1 MKNKYDDLLT
11 VIESRKIIAFGCGNF
26 FKKFLLRY
34 PELMGKIDFILDNK
48 ASIDSFLCEDRM
60 IAVCRPEKL
69 ADVNLTEY
77 VIVFFGHKW
86 QEMKQQLDGIWG
98 KEYVYFHYPFE
109 VDYRIDKK
117 MAYSHRVA
125 VPVLEELDKYGILN
139 DIIYKY
145 GVSSKNELVE
155 EMLMGR
161 LSAIP
166 RVPVVLTPKCSLR
179 CKECS
184 NLMWKFEEFRDLST
198 VKIIASLEKMIK
210 YFDFLPCVE
219 LIGGEPFAAANLKEV
234 LDYLVCQK
242 KVLNVEITTNGTILP
257 KQDLIESLQNE
268 KVIVRISDYSM
279 VVDQN
284 KFILCMEKNNIKFE
298 KLIFEGWCE
307 TGGIEKRGRDSKVLI
322 EQYYNCEAGYLCK
335 TLWEDRLYPCARA
348 ASLAVIG
355 IYENC
360 PYVDMTN
367 ERDLQQRILRFWI
380 APTCGPC
387 DYCNTGLNNQVLVK
401 PAEQLTKRIE

>member
-86 QEMKQQLDGIWG
+86 QEMKQQLDGMFD
-98 KEYVYFHYPFE
+98 KEYMYFSYPFD
-109 VDYRIDKK
+109 VNYRTDKK
-117 MAYSHRVA
+117 LAYAHRIVA
-125 VPVLEELDKYGILN
+125 PVIEELDKFGTVNEILCEYGLES
-139 DIIYKY
+139 
-145 GVSSKNELVE
+145 VNELRE
-155 EMLMGR
+155 ALLNER
-161 LSAIP
+161 LFAIP

-184 NLMWKFEEFRDLST
+184 NLMWKFEDLRDLSAG
-198 VKIIASLEKMIK
+198 KIIVSLEEMIK
-210 YFDFLPCVE
+210 CFDFLPSVE
-219 LIGGEPFAAANLKEV
+219 LIGGEPFAAGNLKEV
-234 LDYLVCQK
+234 LDYLVLQK
-242 KVLNVEITTNGTILP
+242 KVLNIEITTNGTILP
-257 KQDLIESLQNE
+257 KQELIESLQNE

-279 VVDQN
+279 VVNQD
-284 KFILCMEKNNIKFE
+284 KFVVCMEENDIKFE
-298 KLIFEGWCE
+298 KLIFDGWCE
-307 TGGIEKRGRDSKVLI
+307 TGGIEKRSRDSEVLI
-322 EQYYNCEAGYLCK
+322 RQYYNCEAGYLCK

-348 ASLAVIG
+348 ASLAVLG

-367 ERDLQQRILRFWI
+367 EENLQQRILQFWM

-387 DYCNTGLNNQVLVK
+387 DYCNTGLDNQVLVK
-401 PAEQLTKRIE
+401 PAEQLTKRI